1 MTGNPPPPCPWQDVP
16 RGPAAG
22 RFVPV
27 GEQADVP
34 EREAMNRRLGAV
46 LAIAA
51 LIVAGVMPAT
61 AVAASPPS
69 RQFTRLD
76 ASKIDQK
83 LVPAILANKPVTVML
98 QMKGAPATT
107 RKVSKAQQVAVAKQL
122 KVSQDAIKG
131 RIAKA
136 GGRVLGQYQYAYNGI
151 KVRIAGRRIAALM
164 ALPGVIAVRGIATHT
179 IDNVHSVPFTGAPQA
194 WADLGVTGAGQTI
207 AVIDTGIDY
216 EHANFGGPGTV
227 DAFKA
232 NDPTVLDADSPFPT
246 AKVIA
251 GTDFAGDGYD
261 ASGDEGS
268 PIPTPDPDPLD
279 CFGHGSHVAGTAAG
293 DGVLST
299 GETYSGPY
307 DATTYATNSFAIG
320 PGVAPQAKLVALKVF
335 GCAGSTDLVVDALNW
350 VGQYNATHADAID
363 VVNMSLG
370 SPFGRADNPDA
381 AATSALVDAGVVVVA
396 SAGNSGPSAYI
407 TGSPA
412 STTKAISVAAEDTL
426 ATFPGAIIDFA
437 TAADI
442 TNANNQN
449 AYPNLP
455 VSGTLKVIKQTSGAL
470 SLGCKKEDYGTLA
483 PNTIVAIQRGTCA
496 FVDKGAAAQAAGA
509 IGIIDINRDDLGPTD
524 LPTFIG
530 YNPEIFDIPMV
541 GTGNGSKAA
550 IIAADGQGVTLQPG
564 GTVNNPT
571 FKQITSFSSGGP
583 RNGDSAAKP
592 DVAAPGNSIV
602 STLVGS
608 GNKGTTLSGTSMA
621 SPHVAGI
628 AALVHAANPGW
639 APLAIKA
646 AIVGTASAAS
656 TDINPYNV
664 RTAGSGAVQARKAVD
679 TVGYATTP
687 DGTASLSY
695 GYDPTGAAYSE
706 PLVITLHNT
715 SAAPITYNLTGASI
729 VSVSPS
735 SVTVGA
741 NSTATV
747 TATAALTVGQLAS
760 TPFASNNV
768 ALGSTWGG
776 VNTFRG
782 AVVATPTTS
791 GAGIYSLRVPFIAV
805 PRALSNVAAGT
816 RSAYTGGGVRS
827 ATIPLSNS
835 GIHASYA
842 DVYAWGLSDP
852 QDLPATP
859 IATNDIRAVGVQVLP
874 TKALTGV
881 EDANDRALIFAV
893 NTWGKWSSASSNE
906 FDIAIYGTNK
916 TKPDY
921 FVVGVDFGAVTNA
934 GTFDGRMAAFTITA
948 GGDIVDIWVA
958 DAPANGSTVL
968 LPTLASEIGQNATNN
983 TRFSYGI
990 TGFSVEDSSLVDPV
1004 AGQAEL
1010 DPFHPALSTGDFVP
1024 IGPGGSASL
1033 SVSANRGLVGTQ
1045 HPKGWM
1051 IVTLDDANGAAQADL
1066 VPVGTP

>member
-1 MTGNPPPPCPWQDVP
+1 
-16 RGPAAG
+16 
-22 RFVPV
+22 
-27 GEQADVP
+27 
-34 EREAMNRRLGAV
+34 MNRRLGAV

-51 LIVAGVMPAT
+51 LIVAGAMPAT
-61 AVAASPPS
+61 AGAASPPS

-107 RKVSKAQQVAVAKQL
+107 RKVSKAQQVAAAKQL

-164 ALPGVIAVRGIATHT
+164 ALPGVAAVRGIATHT
-179 IDNVHSVPFTGAPQA
+179 IDNVHSVPFTGAPSA
-194 WADLGVTGAGQTI
+194 WTDLGVTGAGQTI

-261 ASGDEGS
+261 ATGDDGS

-293 DGVLST
+293 DGVLDT
-299 GETYSGPY
+299 GATYTGPY
-307 DATTYATNSFAIG
+307 DATTYTTHSFGIG
-320 PGVAPQAKLVALKVF
+320 PGVAPEAKLVALKVF
-335 GCAGSTDLVVDALNW
+335 GCEGSTDLVVDALNW
-350 VGQYNATHADAID
+350 VGEYNATHADAID

-442 TNANNQN
+442 SNANNQN
-449 AYPNLP
+449 AWPNLP
-455 VSGTLKVIKQTSGAL
+455 VTGTLKVIKQTSGAL
-470 SLGCKKEDYGTLA
+470 SLGCEAKDYGTLA
-483 PNTIVAIQRGTCA
+483 PNTIVAIQRGVCA

-509 IGIIDINRDDLGPTD
+509 VGIIDINRDDLGPND

-550 IIAADGQGVTLQPG
+550 IIAADGQGVTLRPG

-571 FKQITSFSSGGP
+571 YKQITSFSSGGP

-602 STLVGS
+602 STLSGS

-639 APLAIKA
+639 TPLAVKA
-646 AIVGTASAAS
+646 AIVGTASAAAG
-656 TDINPYNV
+656 DISPYSA
-664 RTAGSGAVQARKAVD
+664 RTAGAGAVQARKAVD

-695 GYDPTGAAYSE
+695 GYDPSGAAYSE

-715 SAAPITYNLTGASI
+715 STAAITYNLTGASI

-735 SVTVGA
+735 SVTVPA

-747 TATAALTVGQLAS
+747 TATAALTVGQLGA
-760 TPFASNNV
+760 TLFASNS
-768 ALGSTWGG
+768 LGSLGSAWGR
-776 VNTFRG
+776 VNSFSG
-782 AVVATPTTS
+782 AVVATPSTS
-791 GAGIYSLRVPFIAV
+791 GAGIYSLRIPFMAV
-805 PRALSNVAAGT
+805 PRALSNIAAGT
-816 RSAYTGGGVRS
+816 RSAYTGGGVRTAS
-827 ATIPLSNS
+827 IPLSNS
-835 GIHASYA
+835 GIHTGIA

-859 IATNDIRAVGVQVLP
+859 IATNDIRAVGVQVLSMENFGLP
-874 TKALTGV
+874 A
-881 EDANDRALIFAV
+881 DPNDRALIFAV

-916 TKPDY
+916 NKPDY

-934 GTFDGRMAAFTITA
+934 GTFDGRLASFTITA
-948 GGDIVDIWVA
+948 GGDLVDVWVA

-1010 DPFHPALSTGDFVP
+1010 DPFHPAISTGDFVP
-1024 IGPGGSASL
+1024 IGPGGSTSL
-1033 SVSANRGLVGTQ
+1033 PVWANKGLVGTQ

-1051 IVTLDDANGAAQADL
+1051 IVTQDDANGAAQADL
-1066 VPVGTP
+1066 VPIGTP

>member
-1 MTGNPPPPCPWQDVP
+1 
-16 RGPAAG
+16 
-22 RFVPV
+22 
-27 GEQADVP
+27 
-34 EREAMNRRLGAV
+34 MNRRLGAV

-98 QMKGAPATT
+98 QMKGAPATA
-107 RKVSKAQQVAVAKQL
+107 RKISKAQQVAVAKQL
-122 KVSQDAIKG
+122 KVGQDAIKG

-136 GGRVLGQYQYAYNGI
+136 GGRVLGQYQYADNGI

-251 GTDFAGDGYD
+251 GTDF
-261 ASGDEGS
+261 SGDDYNADPGADDYQ
-268 PIPTPDPDPLD
+268 PIPHPDPDPLD

-293 DGVLST
+293 DGVLDN
-299 GETYSGPY
+299 GATYAGPY
-307 DATTYATNSFAIG
+307 DATTYATNSFLIG
-320 PGVAPQAKLVALKVF
+320 PGVAPEAKLVALKVF

-350 VGQYNATHADAID
+350 VGQYHATHADAID

-396 SAGNSGPSAYI
+396 SAGNSGPSTYI

-426 ATFPGAIIDFA
+426 ATFPGAVIDFA
-437 TAADI
+437 TATDI

-449 AYPNLP
+449 AWPNLP
-455 VSGTLKVIKQTSGAL
+455 LSGTLKVIKQTSGAL
-470 SLGCKKEDYGTLA
+470 SLGCEAKDYGTLA

-509 IGIIDINRDDLGPTD
+509 IGIIDINRDDLGATD

-550 IIAADGQGVTLQPG
+550 IIAADGQAVTLQPG
-564 GTVNNPT
+564 GPVNNPT
-571 FKQITSFSSGGP
+571 YKQITSFSSGGP

-628 AALVHAANPGW
+628 AALEHGAKPSWSPRAV
-639 APLAIKA
+639 KA
-646 AIVGTASAAS
+646 AIVGTASAA
-656 TDINPYNV
+656 TADINPYNV

-715 SAAPITYNLTGASI
+715 SAAAITYNLAGASI

-735 SVTVGA
+735 SVTVPAHG
-741 NSTATV
+741 TATV
-747 TATAALTVGQLAS
+747 SATAALTVGQLGS
-760 TPFASNNV
+760 TLFASNS
-768 ALGSTWGG
+768 LGSLGSAWGG

-791 GAGIYSLRVPFIAV
+791 GAGIYSLRVPFMAV
-805 PRALSNVAAGT
+805 PRALSNIAAGT
-816 RSAYTGGGVRS
+816 RSAYTGGGIRT

-835 GIHASYA
+835 GIHTGIA

-874 TKALTGV
+874 ADALPGV
-881 EDANDRALIFAV
+881 EPNPNDRALIFAV

-906 FDIAIYGTNK
+906 FDIAIFSTNK
-916 TKPDY
+916 SKPDF

-948 GGDIVDIWVA
+948 GGDLIDLWVA

-983 TRFSYGI
+983 TRFSYGVA
-990 TGFSVEDSSLVDPV
+990 GFSVESPLVDSV

-1024 IGPGGSASL
+1024 IGPGGSTSL
-1033 SVSANRGLVGTQ
+1033 SVWANKGLVGTQ

-1051 IVTLDDANGAAQADL
+1051 IVTQDDANGAAQADL
-1066 VPVGTP
+1066 VPLGTP

>member
-1 MTGNPPPPCPWQDVP
+1 
-16 RGPAAG
+16 
-22 RFVPV
+22 
-27 GEQADVP
+27 
-34 EREAMNRRLGAV
+34 MNRRLGAV

-76 ASKIDQK
+76 ASNVDQT
-83 LVPAILANKPVTVML
+83 LVPAILANKPVTVMV

-107 RKVSKAQQVAVAKQL
+107 RKVSKAQQVAAAKQL

-164 ALPGVIAVRGIATHT
+164 ALPGVVAVRGIATHT

-194 WADLGVTGAGQTI
+194 WTDLGVTGAGQTI

-251 GTDFAGDGYD
+251 GTDF
-261 ASGDEGS
+261 SGDDYNADPS
-268 PIPTPDPDPLD
+268 ADDYQPIPHPDPDPLD

-307 DATTYATNSFAIG
+307 DATTYTGNSFAIG

-335 GCAGSTDLVVDALNW
+335 GCTGSTDLVVDALNW

-396 SAGNSGPSAYI
+396 SAGNSGGNAYI

-426 ATFPGAIIDFA
+426 ATFPGAIIHFA
-437 TAADI
+437 SADI
-442 TNANNQN
+442 SNANNQN
-449 AYPNLP
+449 AWPNLP

-470 SLGCKKEDYGTLA
+470 SLGCTKADYGTLA
-483 PNTIVAIQRGTCA
+483 ANTIVAIQRGVCA
-496 FVDKGAAAQAAGA
+496 FVDKGAAAAAAGA
-509 IGIIDINRDDLGPTD
+509 IGIIDINRDDIANPNE

-541 GTGNGSKAA
+541 GTGRGNKAA
-550 IIAADGQGVTLQPG
+550 IIAADGQAVTLQPG

-583 RNGDSAAKP
+583 RNGDSAQKP

-602 STLVGS
+602 STLSGS

-639 APLAIKA
+639 SPLAVKA
-646 AIVGTASAAS
+646 AIVGTASAAAG
-656 TDINPYNV
+656 DISPYNV

-715 SAAPITYNLTGASI
+715 SAAAITYNLTGASI

-735 SVTVGA
+735 SVTVPA

-747 TATAALTVGQLAS
+747 TATAALTVGQLGS
-760 TPFASNNV
+760 TLFASNS
-768 ALGSTWGG
+768 LGSLGSAWGG

-791 GAGIYSLRVPFIAV
+791 GAGIYSLRVPFMAV
-805 PRALSNVAAGT
+805 PRALSNIAAGT
-816 RSAYTGGGVRS
+816 RSAYTGGGVRT
-827 ATIPLSNS
+827 ATVPLSNS
-835 GIHASYA
+835 GIHTGIA

-874 TKALTGV
+874 TEALTGA

-916 TKPDY
+916 NKPDF

-948 GGDIVDIWVA
+948 AGAIVDLWVA

-1010 DPFHPALSTGDFVP
+1010 DPFHPAISTGDFVP
-1024 IGPGGSASL
+1024 IGPGGNASL
-1033 SVSANRGLVGTQ
+1033 PVWVNKGLVGTQ

-1051 IVTLDDANGAAQADL
+1051 IVTQDDANGAAQADL
-1066 VPVGTP
+1066 VPLGTP

>member
-1 MTGNPPPPCPWQDVP
+1 
-16 RGPAAG
+16 
-22 RFVPV
+22 
-27 GEQADVP
+27 
-34 EREAMNRRLGAV
+34 
-46 LAIAA
+46 
-51 LIVAGVMPAT
+51 
-61 AVAASPPS
+61 
-69 RQFTRLD
+69 
-76 ASKIDQK
+76 
-83 LVPAILANKPVTVML
+83 
-98 QMKGAPATT
+98 
-107 RKVSKAQQVAVAKQL
+107 
-122 KVSQDAIKG
+122 
-131 RIAKA
+131 
-136 GGRVLGQYQYAYNGI
+136 
-151 KVRIAGRRIAALM
+151 
-164 ALPGVIAVRGIATHT
+164 
-179 IDNVHSVPFTGAPQA
+179 
-194 WADLGVTGAGQTI
+194 
-207 AVIDTGIDY
+207 VIDTGIDY

-227 DAFKA
+227 EAFEA

-251 GTDFAGDGYD
+251 GYDFAGDGYD
-261 ASGDEGS
+261 ATGDEGS
-268 PIPTPDPDPLD
+268 VTPSPDPDPLD
-279 CFGHGSHVAGTAAG
+279 CYGHGSHVAGTAAG

-299 GETYSGPY
+299 GATYSGPY
-307 DATTYATNSFAIG
+307 DGTTYVSNSFAIG

-370 SPFGRADNPDA
+370 APFGRADNPDA
-381 AATSALVDAGVVVVA
+381 AATAALVGAGVVVVA

-412 STTKAISVAAEDTL
+412 STTQAISVAAEDTL
-426 ATFPGAIIDFA
+426 ATFPGAVIDFA

-449 AYPNLP
+449 AWPGLP

-470 SLGCKKEDYGTLA
+470 SLGCETKDYGTLA
-483 PNTIVAIQRGTCA
+483 ANTIVAIQRGVCP
-496 FVDKGAAAQAAGA
+496 FVDKGAAAEAAGA
-509 IGIIDINRDDLGPTD
+509 IGIIDINRDDIADPNE

-541 GTGNGSKAA
+541 GTGRGNKAA
-550 IIAADGQGVTLQPG
+550 IIAADGQAVTLQPG

-571 FKQITSFSSGGP
+571 YKQLTSFSSGGP

-592 DVAAPGNSIV
+592 DVTAPGNSIV

-628 AALVHAANPGW
+628 AALVRAANPSW
-639 APLAIKA
+639 SPLAVKA
-646 AIVGTASAAS
+646 AIVGTASAAAS
-656 TDINPYNV
+656 DISPYNV

-715 SAAPITYNLTGASI
+715 SAAAITYNLAGASI

-735 SVTVGA
+735 SVTVPA

-747 TATAALTVGQLAS
+747 TATAALTVGQLGS
-760 TPFASNNV
+760 TLFASNSLG
-768 ALGSTWGG
+768 ALGSAWGG

-791 GAGIYSLRVPFIAV
+791 GAGIYSLRVPFMAV
-805 PRALSNVAAGT
+805 PRALSNIAAGS
-816 RSAYTGGGVRS
+816 RSAYSGGGIRT

-835 GIHASYA
+835 GIHTGIA

-859 IATNDIRAVGVQVLP
+859 IATNDIRAVGVQVLSM
-874 TKALTGV
+874 
-881 EDANDRALIFAV
+881 EDFGLPADPNDRALIFAV
-893 NTWGKWSSASSNE
+893 NTWGKWSSAASNE

-916 TKPDY
+916 TKPDF

-934 GTFDGRMAAFTITA
+934 GTFDGRLAAFTITA
-948 GGDIVDIWVA
+948 AGDLVDVWVA

-990 TGFSVEDSSLVDPV
+990 AGFSVEDSSLVDPV

-1024 IGPGGSASL
+1024 IGPGGNVSL
-1033 SVSANRGLVGTQ
+1033 PVWANKGLVGTQ

-1051 IVTLDDANGAAQADL
+1051 IVTQDDANGAAQADL
-1066 VPVGTP
+1066 VPIGTP